1 MSSLFKFLLAV
12 FACYR
17 LAQLVALDDGP
28 YHIFKR
34 MRSELGWRAAEK
46 NAFWLNSAELFHCP
60 FCLGMWFAA
69 PLALFVGSGIIEIV
83 IAWLAIAGAQAFL
96 QGVNYDAEH

>member
-1 MSSLFKFLLAV
+1 MPSLLRFALAV

-28 YHIFKR
+28 YQIFKR
-34 MRSELGWRAAEK
+34 VRSELGWRAAEG
-46 NAFWLNSAELFHCP
+46 NAFWSNSAELFHCP
-60 FCLGMWFAA
+60 FCLGVWFAA
-69 PLALFVGSGIIEIV
+69 PLALFVGSGIIEVV

-96 QGVNYDAEH
+96 QGVNYNAE